1 MSLMVME
8 AVINQM
14 KTNNFMY
21 FVVLLSYFLCFNSP
35 AQANHIEKKFI
46 TARLVD
52 INNIDNTIKV
62 DLVNSD
68 PRKNYF
74 RENYYKGLS
83 RAYLKKEVAIK
94 LSKAQKI
101 LKTKHPDYSLLILD
115 AARPR
120 SVSRLMYKKMKGTKF
135 EKYVANPN
143 KGSMHNYGVAVD
155 ISIVDENGEE
165 LDMGFSPFR
174 KSTLELYWQFAKMKF
189 GLNLNEK
196 QIKNRKLLSETMVSA
211 GFLPLSHE
219 WWHFNGMPKD
229 IARKKYKIIE

>member
-1 MSLMVME
+1 
-8 AVINQM
+8 M
-14 KTNNFMY
+14 K
-21 FVVLLSYFLCFNSP
+21 CFNLIYLIATISVFP
-35 AQANHIEKKFI
+35 FIWGLAYANEVEMKFI
-46 TARLVD
+46 KAGLVD
-52 INNIDNTIKV
+52 VNDIDSTIQV

-68 PRKNYF
+68 PKKNFF
-74 RENYYKGLS
+74 RENYYNGLS
-83 RAYLKKEVAIK
+83 KAYLRKEIAIK

-101 LKTKHPDYSLLILD
+101 LRTRHPGYFLLILD

-120 SVSRLMYKKMKGTKF
+120 SVSRLMYEKMKGTKF

-155 ISIVDENGEE
+155 ISLVDQKGEE

-174 KSTLELYWQFAKMKF
+174 KSALEIYWQFAKMKL

-196 QIKNRKLLSETMVSA
+196 QIENRKLLSETMISA

-219 WWHFNGMPKD
+219 WWHFNGMAKD
-229 IARKKYKIIE
+229 LARQKYQIIE

>member
-1 MSLMVME
+1 MRIRELSITLLIVLILTVSS
-8 AVINQM
+8 ASRQ
-14 KTNNFMY
+14 TNE
-21 FVVLLSYFLCFNSP
+21 
-35 AQANHIEKKFI
+35 IENKFI
-46 TARLVD
+46 KAGLID
-52 INNIDNTIKV
+52 INTIDSSIQV

-68 PRKNYF
+68 RKKNFF
-74 RENYYKGLS
+74 RENYYNGLS
-83 RAYLKKEVAIK
+83 RAYLRKEIAIK

-101 LKTKHPDYSLLILD
+101 LKTRHPGYSLLILD

-120 SVSRLMYKKMKGTKF
+120 SVSRLMFEKMKGTKF

-174 KSTLELYWQFAKMKF
+174 KSTLELYWQFAKMRL
-189 GLNLNEK
+189 GLNLNEE
-196 QIKNRKLLSETMVSA
+196 QIENRKLLSETMISA

-229 IARKKYKIIE
+229 LARKKYQIIE

>member
-1 MSLMVME
+1 ME

-14 KTNNFMY
+14 KTRNLIY
-21 FVVLLSYFLCFNSP
+21 FVILFSYFLCFNSP
-35 AQANHIEKKFI
+35 AQANDIENKFI
-46 TARLVD
+46 DAGLVD
-52 INNIDNTIKV
+52 VNNIDNTIKV

-68 PRKNYF
+68 PKKNYF

-83 RAYLKKEVAIK
+83 KAYLRKEIAIK

-174 KSTLELYWQFAKMKF
+174 KSTLELYWQFTKIKL
-189 GLNLNEK
+189 GLNLNK
-196 QIKNRKLLSETMVSA
+196 QQTDNRKLLSETMISA

-219 WWHFNGMPKD
+219 WWHFNGLPKD
-229 IARKKYKIIE
+229 LTRKKYQIVE